1 MYRFVGPLA
10 RSAAASAGLPSRLA
24 QDCAAQASVRRLA
37 PLFCSPA
44 VRGLRTPPGWA
55 RPPSSSSSAASP
67 SPTGPPPPTPP
78 PPHTSASQFS
88 SSVLDSHLQ
97 SEEKAE
103 GRTRTEQEAEDK
115 GKALCFP
122 LRQNRAKCLPSS
134 SEMLSRVDSLISSRS
149 YGRLFAVLYINE
161 RQWKV
166 TAGDVLMVDD
176 FDIGAHIGQKIVF
189 DKVVLVGG
197 RDFTLL
203 GRPVLPRDL
212 VRVGATVV
220 EKNVSKTNV
229 HLVKWKKLSQAK
241 TYCEFSL
248 DYFLTPVYH
257 CVFSSLF

>member
-1 MYRFVGPLA
+1 
-10 RSAAASAGLPSRLA
+10 
-24 QDCAAQASVRRLA
+24 
-37 PLFCSPA
+37 
-44 VRGLRTPPGWA
+44 
-55 RPPSSSSSAASP
+55 
-67 SPTGPPPPTPP
+67 
-78 PPHTSASQFS
+78 
-88 SSVLDSHLQ
+88 
-97 SEEKAE
+97 
-103 GRTRTEQEAEDK
+103 
-115 GKALCFP
+115 
-122 LRQNRAKCLPSS
+122 
-134 SEMLSRVDSLISSRS
+134 MLSQVDSLISSRS
-149 YGRLFAVLYINE
+149 YGRLFAVVYINE

-248 DYFLTPVYH
+248 DYFRTPVYH